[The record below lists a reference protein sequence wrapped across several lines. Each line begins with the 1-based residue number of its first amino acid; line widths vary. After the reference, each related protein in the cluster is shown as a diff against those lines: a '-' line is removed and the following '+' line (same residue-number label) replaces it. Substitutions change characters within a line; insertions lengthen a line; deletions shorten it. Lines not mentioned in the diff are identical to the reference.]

1 MIPSFGNFMGL
12 HGWFLHALVKG
23 IIVGIRARIIVILGS
38 GPFVSGFFTRV
49 GGGGLMYAD

>member
-1 MIPSFGNFMGL
+1 MIPSFGNFMGF

-23 IIVGIRARIIVILGS
+23 IIVGIRARIIVILGF
-38 GPFVSGFFTRV
+38 GTLVDGFFTRV